1 VIVKPD
7 TFRFTRF
14 ERKILWAMTLVAVL
28 PLAAAVGVGYAA
40 LSEAYGV
47 GINRRVGEELER
59 QIALYQ
65 DYFVL
70 VREDAERTADA
81 VAYDAQLVAALAR
94 GDDEGAR
101 ARLDALAGGY
111 AHVAAATVLRE
122 AAAPLRYE
130 RAALRDERVY
140 RLLEQQRTL
149 AGLVPGA
156 TVSVEVAVRRDT
168 IDAFARAGET
178 AEVYQRLEASRA
190 YFSWTY
196 LLLYLL
202 LLAAVT
208 LVALVVASTLARRVT
223 RRIVTL
229 IDATRRVG
237 AGDLSVSLPPSGAD
251 EVAELSRAFEQ
262 MVRDMRESRERI
274 EYLQR
279 IGAWQDFARRL
290 AHEIKNPLTPIQL
303 AVQEAH
309 DRYKGDDPAFRKT
322 LDEARA
328 IVEEEVATLRRLVG
342 EFSAF
347 AKLPEAR
354 LAPADL
360 GEFAADTTRALG
372 PALEELAGPGVAL
385 REERAPAPIP
395 VRIDAM
401 MLKRCVDNLVRNAAQ
416 AGARTVVVAA
426 RAETGRAVLEV
437 RDDGPG
443 IPEADRARVFDPY
456 FTTRAEGTGLG
467 LAIVKKIVLEH
478 EGAIACDA
486 APEGGA
492 RFRIALPLVGPAAA
506 PRGPAPRGPASP
518 PEATHRPSGRRVAGG
533 SSPEEGG

>member
-1 VIVKPD
+1 VILKPD

-14 ERKILWAMTLVAVL
+14 ERKLLWAMTLVALL
-28 PLAAAVGVGYAA
+28 PLAAAVGIGYAA

-47 GINRRVGEELER
+47 GINRRVGDELQR
-59 QIALYQ
+59 QIALYR

-81 VAYDAQLVAALAR
+81 VAHDARLVGALAR
-94 GDDEGAR
+94 GDEASAR
-101 ARLDALAGGY
+101 ARLDELGGAY
-111 AHVAAATVLRE
+111 GHVASVTVTR
-122 AAAPLRYE
+122 AGAPPLRFE
-130 RAALRDERVY
+130 RRALRDQAVY
-140 RLLEQQRTL
+140 RLLSQERTL
-149 AGLVPGA
+149 DPLLPGA
-156 TVSVEVAVRRDT
+156 TVTVEVAVRRAML
-168 IDAFARAGET
+168 DAFTRAGET
-178 AEVYQRLEASRA
+178 AEVYERLESSRS

-196 LLLYLL
+196 LLLYVT
-202 LLAAVT
+202 LLAGVT

-223 RRIVTL
+223 RRVVTI

-237 AGDLSVSLPPSGAD
+237 AGDLDVSLPPTGAD

-262 MVRDMRESRERI
+262 MVRDLRESRERI

-309 DRYKGDDPAFRKT
+309 DRYAGDDPAFRQT
-322 LDEARA
+322 LSEARA

-354 LAPADL
+354 LAPGEL
-360 GEFAADTTRALG
+360 GEFVADTVRALG
-372 PALEELAGPGVAL
+372 PVLEELGGPRGGARL
-385 REERAPAPIP
+385 REERGAEPVA

-401 MLKRCVDNLVRNAAQ
+401 MLKRCIDNLVRNAAQ
-416 AGARTVVVAA
+416 AGARTIVVAA
-426 RAETGRAVLEV
+426 RAEHARAVLEV

-443 IPEADRARVFDPY
+443 IPEADRGRVFDPY
-456 FTTRAEGTGLG
+456 FTTRSEGTGLG

-478 EGAIACDA
+478 GGAIACDA

-492 RFRIALPLVGPAAA
+492 RFRITLPLDDHSTDV
-506 PRGPAPRGPASP
+506 PRA
-518 PEATHRPSGRRVAGG
+518 RPGVR
-533 SSPEEGG
+533 P